1 MITQPLAPFVRRDAP
16 TEDRR
21 SAREAGFHKHIA
33 KPVSPAVL
41 LAAISTLLSDKDR
54 ALGGE

>member
-21 SAREAGFHKHIA
+21 SARDDR
-33 KPVSPAVL
+33 
-41 LAAISTLLSDKDR
+41 LAA
-54 ALGGE
+54 AL